1 MFDLVYPLYPAPV
14 YPRPSVDHP
23 GLALADASEMLPL
36 LEESGGAVYGQASR
50 AWCHSGAKVLHP
62 VVHLHLID
70 RMGRIC
76 LQKRSQD
83 KDLMPGRWDTAVGGH
98 VTYGE
103 TCLEALYREAAEELG
118 LTAFTPIFLETSI
131 WETDR
136 DREFVVVYASVGHP
150 ALASATEEVTEIRWW
165 TPEEIDAALGTGV
178 FTPNFE
184 DEFTRLRASLLAL
197 L

>member
-23 GLALADASEMLPL
+23 GITLADASEMLPL
-36 LEESGGAVYGQASR
+36 VEEGGAVYGQASR
-50 AWCHSGAKVLHP
+50 AWCHSGSKALHP
-62 VVHLHLID
+62 VVHLHLLD
-70 RMGRIC
+70 RYGRFC
-76 LQKRSQD
+76 LQKRAAH
-83 KDLMPGRWDTAVGGH
+83 KDLLPLRWDTSVGGH

-118 LTAFTPIFLETSI
+118 LTAFNPIYLGTSI
-131 WETDR
+131 WETPR
-136 DREFVVVYASVGHP
+136 DREFVVIYAAIGHP
-150 ALASATEEVTEIRWW
+150 ALPASTPEVDEIRWW
-165 TPEEIDAALGTGV
+165 TEEEIDASIGKNV

-184 DEFTRLRASLLAL
+184 EEFTRLKPSLLAL